1 MEKNLAPRRPT
12 QSAPRRLSAYDELY
26 NKALRHA
33 RANGLDTSRQAI
45 ERVVR
50 MGLDARR
57 NALVECPA
65 CGQRRRNA
73 YFEFCSE
80 CARMAREEDA
90 RQAKSG
96 ACTPS
101 REESARLSDEIIRGQ
116 RNAAARKL
124 HRLYLANKLPEGC
137 SVEYESQRQVR
148 IHTPLALFVI
158 HATRQPRRPRT
169 NKPAQLAEVLLFPCN
184 TEEIDAGWEAVG

>member
-1 MEKNLAPRRPT
+1 MSAARRPT

-26 NKALRHA
+26 NKALRYA

-57 NALVECPA
+57 TSLVACPA

-73 YFEFCSE
+73 HFEFCSE

-96 ACTPS
+96 ACTPT

-116 RNAAARKL
+116 RNATARKL
-124 HRLYLANKLPEGC
+124 HRLYMANKLPEGC
-137 SVEYESQRQVR
+137 SVEYESRKRVC
-148 IHTPLALFVI
+148 IKTPLAMFVLL
-158 HATRQPRRPRT
+158 AAEPRRRQQ
-169 NKPAQLAEVLLFPCN
+169 PAQLAEVIIFPCN
-184 TEEIDAGWEAVG
+184 TEEIDSAWEATG